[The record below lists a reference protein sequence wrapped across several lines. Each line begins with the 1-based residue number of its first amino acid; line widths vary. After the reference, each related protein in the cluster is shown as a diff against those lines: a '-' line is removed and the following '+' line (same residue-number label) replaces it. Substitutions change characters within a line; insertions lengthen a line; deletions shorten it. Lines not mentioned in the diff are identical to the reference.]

1 MAFWSVIH
9 GVFVVLA
16 IETVV
21 FKPVSQ
27 PASEGDCVSCYTVHD
42 YDMEFLDEE

>member
-16 IETVV
+16 IATVV

-27 PASEGDCVSCYTVHD
+27 PAAEEDYVNCYTVHD
-42 YDMEFLDEE
+42 YDMEFSDEE